1 MFIVYYIFEMFKL
14 WYSNF
19 YNQLAKIS
27 NNNHASM
34 RNLKVIETESK
45 TFNLDKTIINNM
57 GANEKDSSN
66 ILSKIESIESQKI
79 NAKDKIELG
88 FTTSSKTTQNQE
100 SISNSK
106 EITQEKPQEIN
117 KNIDAGMEI

>member
-1 MFIVYYIFEMFKL
+1 
-14 WYSNF
+14 
-19 YNQLAKIS
+19 
-27 NNNHASM
+27 M

-45 TFNLDKTIINNM
+45 TFNLDKAIISNM
-57 GANEKDSSN
+57 GINEKDSLN
-66 ILSKIESIESQKI
+66 FLSKVESIESQRI

-88 FTTSSKTTQNQE
+88 FTTSSKTTQNQD

-106 EITQEKPQEIN
+106 DIPPEKSQEIN